1 VLVHGD
7 IHEWNALA
15 SKSGYKLIDPDGL
28 FAEPEYD
35 LGVIMR
41 QDSVHK
47 AQASARW
54 LADRTGRDA
63 AAILDWATIE
73 RLATALH
80 CTRLDL
86 QSPPAAPCY
95 RPPSWLRKPG
105 SRRGFAVAPVGVGCG
120 DRRELK
126 GDDVAGGGE
135 GVGVA
140 GVGGAQGRAHLVVG
154 LHRLDGQARHADGE
168 FADGLGTRGDKGVF
182 GDEQGMRP
190 SFMLVSHCWHSS

>member
-1 VLVHGD
+1 MERAGEQVRVQ
-7 IHEWNALA
+7 
-15 SKSGYKLIDPDGL
+15 LIDPDGL
-28 FAEPEYD
+28 FAEAEYD

-86 QSPPAAPCY
+86 QPTGRTLLQAA
-95 RPPSWLRKPG
+95 
-105 SRRGFAVAPVGVGCG
+105 
-120 DRRELK
+120 EL
-126 GDDVAGGGE
+126 AAETGE
-135 GVGVA
+135 
-140 GVGGAQGRAHLVVG
+140 
-154 LHRLDGQARHADGE
+154 
-168 FADGLGTRGDKGVF
+168 
-182 GDEQGMRP
+182 
-190 SFMLVSHCWHSS
+190 